1 MENFLLTFTPIST
14 ITVATA
20 LYKHADSGS
29 WSGDR
34 EQEVQRFVEIL
45 ENIKNMLKRIP
56 REEGRLRK
64 LQSFGTGESL
74 RQRVSTAI
82 DDMYSLVELNVLVIF
97 TNNLN
102 IVYESTL
109 IQYMLFFKQIDAI
122 GWREDA
128 NANINSLKREVIKR
142 TKETS
147 GYEKQMWERVE
158 TELHDIKVG
167 ELGFDHPLCS
177 GILDIRS
184 EPFTKM
190 PTSLCNIFKEP
201 FQKYKLKQNN
211 TILNMCKEFVKDE
224 EGKIGSKGYDI
235 VRNVEF
241 GKWVDQPEKLEQMT
255 REILEA
261 MGRIWRSPK
270 YKSFT
275 KNKKPQVN
283 EGSYVCEVIAPLINI
298 VMNDLPGDPSA
309 RGIWGEQGSLASAT
323 RKGSRKIARRPDYML
338 LTHLGKKAELEIF
351 YLETGRPDSTLIKR
365 AQDHKKLARFS
376 KDSVDTTR
384 NVSTLQR
391 IFNKSI
397 TRQQLAIFTVNVAGD
412 VLEIYA
418 MRKETGIFKYCIL
431 DQAPIPLHIA
441 TPNDVYRLIHTL
453 LTLRTA
459 VACTLYKILHK
470 SEEGDSDFSAEESP
484 ITVTT
489 PKDE

>member
-1 MENFLLTFTPIST
+1 SRDYE
-14 ITVATA
+14 
-20 LYKHADSGS
+20 H
-29 WSGDR
+29 
-34 EQEVQRFVEIL
+34 EVQKFVGIL
-45 ENIKNMLKRIP
+45 ENVKNMLKQTP
-56 REEGRLRK
+56 REEGHLKK
-64 LQSFGTGESL
+64 LQSFGTGKSL
-74 RQRVSTAI
+74 RQQVSTTI
-82 DDMYSLVELNVLVIF
+82 DNMYSLVELNVL
-97 TNNLN
+97 
-102 IVYESTL
+102 
-109 IQYMLFFKQIDAI
+109 QIDAI

-128 NANINSLKREVIKR
+128 NANINSLKREVKKR

-158 TELHDIKVG
+158 TELHYIKVE

-190 PTSLCNIFKEP
+190 PTSLCNIFQEP
-201 FQKYKLKQNN
+201 FQMYKLKQNS
-211 TILNMCKEFVKDE
+211 TIFNMCKKFVKNE
-224 EGKIGSKGYDI
+224 EGRIGSKGYNI
-235 VRNVEF
+235 VKNVE
-241 GKWVDQPEKLEQMT
+241 
-255 REILEA
+255 
-261 MGRIWRSPK
+261 GRIWRSPK

-275 KNKKPQVN
+275 KNKKPQIN
-283 EGSYVCEVIAPLINI
+283 EGTYVCEVIAPLINI
-298 VMNDLPGDPSA
+298 VMNDLPRDPSA
-309 RGIWGEQGSLASAT
+309 WGIWGEQGSLASAT

-338 LTHLGKKAELEIF
+338 LTYLGKNAELEIS

-384 NVSTLQR
+384 SVSSLQR

-418 MRKETGIFKYCIL
+418 MRKKTGIFKYCIL

-459 VACTLYKILHK
+459 VACTLYKILNK

-484 ITVTT
+484 KT
-489 PKDE
+489 